1 MKYYLIAGEA
11 SGDLHAAALM
21 KALKNEDKDAVFRFF
36 GGDLMLAEGGTL
48 VKHYREMAYMGF
60 IPVILNFDK
69 VLANIRLC
77 CNDITQWKPDVVIL
91 VDYPGF
97 NLKIAKFVK
106 IHQISP
112 VYYYISP
119 KIWAWKEYRIKSIRK
134 YVDRMFSILPFE
146 VPFYQKH
153 NYHIDYVGNPTVDE
167 LSERPYQNETFEQF
181 VEESRLGNKPIIALW
196 AGSRVA
202 EIKDNLPIM
211 IESASA
217 FRDYQLVVAGA
228 PGVEP
233 DFYNQF
239 IKGEGVA
246 VVFGKTYRLLQ
257 QSRAALV
264 TSGTATLETALIG
277 VPQVVCYKMKGGKL
291 AYQIFKRI
299 LHIRFVSLVNLI
311 ADREIVKELLV
322 HLFTVE
328 NTRREL
334 RVLLNDTPE
343 RRQMISGYKEM
354 ADKLGA
360 PDAPQKAAYLIV
372 ESLSK
377 ISRS

>member
-1 MKYYLIAGEA
+1 M
-11 SGDLHAAALM
+11 
-21 KALKNEDKDAVFRFF
+21 
-36 GGDLMLAEGGTL
+36 
-48 VKHYREMAYMGF
+48 
-60 IPVILNFDK
+60 
-69 VLANIRLC
+69 C

-181 VEESRLGNKPIIALW
+181 VEESRLGNKPIIALL

>member
-1 MKYYLIAGEA
+1 MQ
-11 SGDLHAAALM
+11 S
-21 KALKNEDKDAVFRFF
+21 
-36 GGDLMLAEGGTL
+36 
-48 VKHYREMAYMGF
+48 
-60 IPVILNFDK
+60 
-69 VLANIRLC
+69 
-77 CNDITQWKPDVVIL
+77 
-91 VDYPGF
+91 
-97 NLKIAKFVK
+97 
-106 IHQISP
+106 
-112 VYYYISP
+112 
-119 KIWAWKEYRIKSIRK
+119 
-134 YVDRMFSILPFE
+134 
-146 VPFYQKH
+146 
-153 NYHIDYVGNPTVDE
+153 
-167 LSERPYQNETFEQF
+167 
-181 VEESRLGNKPIIALW
+181 
-196 AGSRVA
+196 
-202 EIKDNLPIM
+202 
-211 IESASA
+211 
-217 FRDYQLVVAGA
+217 
-228 PGVEP
+228 EP